1 MTSSKSLERLSSL
14 EARKLDVREITMQND
29 KEVMTQ
35 DKQEDIVLRDRLS
48 LSRKSMQIL
57 PFVITERKSRF
68 LSSFQSES

>member
-1 MTSSKSLERLSSL
+1 
-14 EARKLDVREITMQND
+14 MQND